1 MKYKKYLD
9 EGYAFFT
16 TSNDDK
22 EITHEEINIHFNEWY
37 SPRKC
42 YLDIGV
48 RVCKIDNARYLYIY
62 LPYKLGNKNNE
73 LKKVGRKSK
82 KEYNTNNNDGGFED
96 LFNRFDE
103 KWVVSQLGKS
113 KFDSEQTVIFEE
125 AKEIAKNTARA
136 IFNSGCKITCETDL
150 KTDEALREDL
160 QNIIRIEHGR
170 RMDYIIKAD
179 GILKPVDIK
188 CNGTLL
194 KVDCEKYKQIII
206 SDKNNEFEKGLYV
219 RFRVSH
225 PQLEIKQLKNGG
237 VTSGTLLDAPSSNT
251 LIQYMQRV
259 NDVRSLPHEI
269 LEKFHDIGKQYIGKV
284 MSMIAVNRKYE
295 IDDGACYKI
304 RQLEYNL
311 HKKYIPDGFI
321 EYEKRYRKYLS
332 VERR

>member
-1 MKYKKYLD
+1 M
-9 EGYAFFT
+9 
-16 TSNDDK
+16 
-22 EITHEEINIHFNEWY
+22 
-37 SPRKC
+37 
-42 YLDIGV
+42 
-48 RVCKIDNARYLYIY
+48 
-62 LPYKLGNKNNE
+62 
-73 LKKVGRKSK
+73 
-82 KEYNTNNNDGGFED
+82 
-96 LFNRFDE
+96 
-103 KWVVSQLGKS
+103 
-113 KFDSEQTVIFEE
+113 
-125 AKEIAKNTARA
+125 
-136 IFNSGCKITCETDL
+136 
-150 KTDEALREDL
+150 REDL

-269 LEKFHDIGKQYIGKV
+269 LEKFHDIGKQYIGKA

-304 RQLEYNL
+304 RQLEYKL
-311 HKKYIPDGFI
+311 HKMYIPDGFI
-321 EYEKRYRKYLS
+321 EDEKKDIVNIYQWNAVNRKPESERTNSMVFNIKIKREKSLVKDWLRYIVIGVASLVVTS
-332 VERR
+332 VVSILFSWMFSYILP